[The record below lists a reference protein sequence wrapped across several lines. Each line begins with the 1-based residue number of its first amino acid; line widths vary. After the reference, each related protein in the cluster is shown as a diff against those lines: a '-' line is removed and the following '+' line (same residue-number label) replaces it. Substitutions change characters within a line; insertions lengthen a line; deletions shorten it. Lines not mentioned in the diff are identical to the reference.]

1 MRIILVG
8 AYLAMGASI
17 VGLFFAS
24 PPEQAPDRGGYAACR
39 EIHPARYCAL
49 THLGAK

>member
-1 MRIILVG
+1 MRIALVG
-8 AYLAMGASI
+8 AYLTLGAAI
-17 VGLFFAS
+17 VGLFFVS

-49 THLGAK
+49 TFLGAK